1 MTLHSIIS
9 AVAYSYVH
17 AVEWLEAITIKGII
31 MANDRRIKCP
41 TDYDK
46 HFPHR
51 KRAVTGGDKAERA
64 ALDKAWEIRNFE
76 IELYWKRALYFWAFV
91 AAAGTG
97 YGVLALKSEDG
108 GNVMTADLLS
118 LAVASVGL
126 VCSFAWYLV
135 NRASKYWQENWER
148 HVGALED
155 KIMGPLYKTTL
166 AKDYCSYFNPVSG
179 YYFSISKINIMVSL
193 FITVIW
199 CVLFLWT
206 LDGLC
211 YIRANWPF
219 RIGEMPVLALAILL
233 LPMSLAVLKCLCK
246 CRGWK
251 LPWGVLT
258 IIIILLGLDASIY
271 MYFKYGFISAMTL
284 GIVLAT
290 IVAICS
296 MYLAVGGFQ
305 KSDAWEIKFVHVDVT
320 DSEGRKNDGA

>member
-1 MTLHSIIS
+1 MAGRYH
-9 AVAYSYVH
+9 
-17 AVEWLEAITIKGII
+17 IKVII
-31 MANDRRIKCP
+31 MANDRHIGSP
-41 TDYDK
+41 ADYNK

-97 YGVLALKSEDG
+97 YGALVLKSEDL
-108 GNVMTADLLS
+108 NDAITADLLS

-166 AKDYCSYFNPVSG
+166 AKGCLSCLHPVSG
-179 YYFSISKINIMVSL
+179 HHFSISKINIMVSL

-199 CVLFLWT
+199 CALFLWT

-211 YIRANWPF
+211 YIWANWPHCIDSMQEIACAIAIFVLVFTIF
-219 RIGEMPVLALAILL
+219 RCVYIKILKFFDRKYREGFASKVWEAI
-233 LPMSLAVLKCLCK
+233 KN
-246 CRGWK
+246 
-251 LPWGVLT
+251 
-258 IIIILLGLDASIY
+258 
-271 MYFKYGFISAMTL
+271 ISAMLIMVVPFTL
-284 GIVLAT
+284 VYMVHRKHELDADSTIALLILAAT
-290 IVAICS
+290 IVAICF
-296 MYLAVGGFQ
+296 MCLAVGGFQ

-320 DSEGRKNDGA
+320 DSGGR